1 MKERMENR
9 KVLGII
15 LGLAGTITLILY
27 GKSLINATNASLG
40 NLLVFVNAVSYGFYL
55 IIVKKLMDKYNA
67 FTFVKWI
74 YTFGFLMVLPFGWGE
89 FQAIDFANLP
99 TDIFWKIG
107 FVVVFSTFL
116 TYLLNLVSMRELKPT
131 TVAVFI
137 YLQPLFATI
146 FAVSLGKDDLSLV
159 KLISAVLIDL
169 NTRMPSVF
177 REMELGLRN
186 QISQRLER
194 GKVDFS
200 LYVEVTGEET
210 TSKINVPIIKGYI
223 NQMKAVI
230 PTADE
235 TELMKMAVR
244 MPDALKT
251 ERDEIDENEWKQIQT
266 VIDEALENIA
276 NFRKDEGASL
286 EKEFQLRIG
295 NINNLMNE
303 AVSYDA
309 ERVETVKTRLRTALD
324 EIKVNV
330 DENRFEQELIFYL
343 EKYDITEEK
352 VRLGNHLNYFL
363 ETLNGTEANGRK
375 LGFITQEMGRE
386 INTMGSKSNHT
397 EMQKLVVMMKDELE
411 KIKEQVLNVL

>member
-1 MKERMENR
+1 MIQSMTGFGKASLQLPTK
-9 KVLGII
+9 KVTVEI
-15 LGLAGTITLILY
+15 
-27 GKSLINATNASLG
+27 KSLNSKGL
-40 NLLVFVNAVSYGFYL
+40 
-55 IIVKKLMDKYNA
+55 
-67 FTFVKWI
+67 
-74 YTFGFLMVLPFGWGE
+74 
-89 FQAIDFANLP
+89 
-99 TDIFWKIG
+99 
-107 FVVVFSTFL
+107 
-116 TYLLNLVSMRELKPT
+116 
-131 TVAVFI
+131 
-137 YLQPLFATI
+137 
-146 FAVSLGKDDLSLV
+146 
-159 KLISAVLIDL
+159 DL

-186 QISQRLER
+186 QLSTKLER
-194 GKVDFS
+194 GKIDFS

-210 TSKINVPIIKGYI
+210 SSKINVPIVRGYI

-230 PTADE
+230 PNADE

-276 NFRKDEGASL
+276 QFRKDEGVAL
-286 EKEFQLRIG
+286 EKEFLHRIA
-295 NINNLMNE
+295 NIMTLMNN
-303 AVSYDA
+303 AVAYDA
-309 ERVETVKTRLRTALD
+309 ERVETVKIRLRAALD
-324 EIKVNV
+324 ELKENV
-330 DENRFEQELIFYL
+330 DETRFEQELIFYL

-352 VRLGNHLNYFL
+352 VRLENHLNYFI
-363 ETLNGTEANGRK
+363 ETLAGTEANGRK

>member
-1 MKERMENR
+1 MIQSMTGFGKASLQLPT
-9 KVLGII
+9 KK
-15 LGLAGTITLILY
+15 ITVEI
-27 GKSLINATNASLG
+27 KSLNSKGL
-40 NLLVFVNAVSYGFYL
+40 
-55 IIVKKLMDKYNA
+55 
-67 FTFVKWI
+67 
-74 YTFGFLMVLPFGWGE
+74 
-89 FQAIDFANLP
+89 
-99 TDIFWKIG
+99 
-107 FVVVFSTFL
+107 
-116 TYLLNLVSMRELKPT
+116 
-131 TVAVFI
+131 
-137 YLQPLFATI
+137 
-146 FAVSLGKDDLSLV
+146 
-159 KLISAVLIDL
+159 DL

-210 TSKINVPIIKGYI
+210 TSKINVPIVKGYI

-230 PTADE
+230 PNADE

-266 VIDEALENIA
+266 VINEALENIA

-286 EKEFQLRIG
+286 EKEFQLRIA

-324 EIKVNV
+324 ELKVNV

-386 INTMGSKSNHT
+386 INTMGSKSNHS

>member
-1 MKERMENR
+1 MIQSMTGFGKASLQLPT
-9 KVLGII
+9 KK
-15 LGLAGTITLILY
+15 ITVEI
-27 GKSLINATNASLG
+27 KSLNSKGL
-40 NLLVFVNAVSYGFYL
+40 
-55 IIVKKLMDKYNA
+55 
-67 FTFVKWI
+67 
-74 YTFGFLMVLPFGWGE
+74 
-89 FQAIDFANLP
+89 
-99 TDIFWKIG
+99 
-107 FVVVFSTFL
+107 
-116 TYLLNLVSMRELKPT
+116 
-131 TVAVFI
+131 
-137 YLQPLFATI
+137 
-146 FAVSLGKDDLSLV
+146 
-159 KLISAVLIDL
+159 DL

-210 TSKINVPIIKGYI
+210 TSKINVPIVNGYM
-223 NQMKAVI
+223 NQMKAVL
-230 PTADE
+230 PNADE
-235 TELMKMAVR
+235 TELLKMAVR

-251 ERDEIDENEWKQIQT
+251 ERDEIDANDWKQIQT

-286 EKEFQLRIG
+286 EKEFQLRIA

-309 ERVETVKTRLRTALD
+309 ERVETVKTRLHTALD
-324 EIKVNV
+324 ELKVNV

-363 ETLNGTEANGRK
+363 ETLNGMEANGRK

>member
-1 MKERMENR
+1 MIQSMTGFGKASLQLPT
-9 KVLGII
+9 KK
-15 LGLAGTITLILY
+15 ITVEI
-27 GKSLINATNASLG
+27 KSLNSKGL
-40 NLLVFVNAVSYGFYL
+40 
-55 IIVKKLMDKYNA
+55 
-67 FTFVKWI
+67 
-74 YTFGFLMVLPFGWGE
+74 
-89 FQAIDFANLP
+89 
-99 TDIFWKIG
+99 
-107 FVVVFSTFL
+107 
-116 TYLLNLVSMRELKPT
+116 
-131 TVAVFI
+131 
-137 YLQPLFATI
+137 
-146 FAVSLGKDDLSLV
+146 
-159 KLISAVLIDL
+159 DL

-194 GKVDFS
+194 GKIDFS
-200 LYVEVTGEET
+200 LYIEVTGEET
-210 TSKINVPIIKGYI
+210 TSKINVPIVKGYI

-230 PTADE
+230 PNADE

-251 ERDEIDENEWKQIQT
+251 ERDEIDPNEWKQIQT
-266 VIDEALENIA
+266 VIDEALNNIA
-276 NFRKDEGASL
+276 TFRKDEGASL
-286 EKEFQLRIG
+286 DKEFQLRIA
-295 NINNLMNE
+295 NIQRLMDE

-324 EIKVNV
+324 ELKATV

-352 VRLGNHLNYFL
+352 VRLGNHLKYFI
-363 ETLNGTEANGRK
+363 ETVNGNEANGRK

>member
-1 MKERMENR
+1 MIQSMTGFGKASLQLPT
-9 KVLGII
+9 KK
-15 LGLAGTITLILY
+15 ITVEI
-27 GKSLINATNASLG
+27 KSLNSKGL
-40 NLLVFVNAVSYGFYL
+40 
-55 IIVKKLMDKYNA
+55 
-67 FTFVKWI
+67 
-74 YTFGFLMVLPFGWGE
+74 
-89 FQAIDFANLP
+89 
-99 TDIFWKIG
+99 
-107 FVVVFSTFL
+107 
-116 TYLLNLVSMRELKPT
+116 
-131 TVAVFI
+131 
-137 YLQPLFATI
+137 
-146 FAVSLGKDDLSLV
+146 
-159 KLISAVLIDL
+159 DL

-210 TSKINVPIIKGYI
+210 TSKINVPIVKGYI

-230 PTADE
+230 PNADE
-235 TELMKMAVR
+235 TELIKMAVR

-286 EKEFQLRIG
+286 EKEFQLRIE

-324 EIKVNV
+324 ELKVNV

>member
-1 MKERMENR
+1 MTGFGKASLQLPT
-9 KVLGII
+9 KK
-15 LGLAGTITLILY
+15 ITVEI
-27 GKSLINATNASLG
+27 KSLNSKGL
-40 NLLVFVNAVSYGFYL
+40 
-55 IIVKKLMDKYNA
+55 
-67 FTFVKWI
+67 
-74 YTFGFLMVLPFGWGE
+74 
-89 FQAIDFANLP
+89 
-99 TDIFWKIG
+99 
-107 FVVVFSTFL
+107 
-116 TYLLNLVSMRELKPT
+116 
-131 TVAVFI
+131 
-137 YLQPLFATI
+137 
-146 FAVSLGKDDLSLV
+146 
-159 KLISAVLIDL
+159 DL

-210 TSKINVPIIKGYI
+210 TSKINVPIVNGYI

-235 TELMKMAVR
+235 TELLKMAVR

-266 VIDEALENIA
+266 VINEALENIA

-286 EKEFQLRIG
+286 EKEFQLRIS

-303 AVSYDA
+303 AVSYVA

-324 EIKVNV
+324 ELKVNV

-352 VRLGNHLNYFL
+352 VRLGNHLNYFI